1 MSISEHE
8 VVNVGASDDVL
19 GSWFGWR
26 TGCSQFLPIP
36 DPRTSILFSAPMD
49 HEASEG
55 DIRRPRGFLFFSI
68 YRYPIS
74 ASRNVYSGLV
84 SSHRQRK
91 RKETKREKK
100 RMREREGGEEKREG
114 GEGKRRE
121 ERERESERKK
131 KIKKRKKRTFFT
143 IPLLDELA
151 RYRVAWRS
159 NRTERGGERDETE
172 EGNIE
177 SVGWGVW
184 TALPRW
190 TQRIAITN
198 WQAWLMVS
206 AEGTTPADPLAGR
219 EEERERRIGREE
231 RREKG
236 NRMCQET
243 EGVATGRRGCRPSEM
258 EWM

>member
-1 MSISEHE
+1 M
-8 VVNVGASDDVL
+8 
-19 GSWFGWR
+19 
-26 TGCSQFLPIP
+26 T
-36 DPRTSILFSAPMD
+36 FSAVGL
-49 HEASEG
+49 G
-55 DIRRPRGFLFFSI
+55 DVQGVRNFSRFPTLGHPFYLAHRWTTRQVRGTFDDQGAFSFSPSTDI
-68 YRYPIS
+68 PSVPAGTFTAGWCPATDRE
-74 ASRNVYSGLV
+74 NGK
-84 SSHRQRK
+84 RQKERK
-91 RKETKREKK
+91 WEWE
-100 RMREREGGEEKREG
+100 REREG
-114 GEGKRRE
+114 KRR

>member
-36 DPRTSILFSAPMD
+36 DPRTSILFSAPVD

-55 DIRRPRGFLFFSI
+55 DVRRPRGFLFFSI

-100 RMREREGGEEKREG
+100 RMRERER
-114 GEGKRRE
+114 
-121 ERERESERKK
+121 EREKESERKK

-151 RYRVAWRS
+151 RYRVARRS
-159 NRTERGGERDETE
+159 NRTERGGERDGTE

-219 EEERERRIGREE
+219 VEERERRIGREE